1 MAALADELREHATA
15 ILDELMRR
23 APQEL
28 KGTLYDE
35 MNKQKILRARYSNV
49 LEVITDY
56 VQTQDVALFRQ
67 HHIIIFMQRYYLDI
81 DAENPLTP
89 RLINWRTREI
99 ERSVNMY
106 LDVLKQFT
114 SQKYHTQLETIFG
127 SVRLLIHQMGTFL
140 LVNIDK
146 LKDRIPRV
154 KMAGIEYAPDS
165 SFDIDPQHWPRVGS
179 QG

>member
-15 ILDELMRR
+15 ILDELMHR

-35 MNKQKILRARYSNV
+35 MNKQKILRARYANV

-81 DAENPLTP
+81 DAGNPLTP

-106 LDVLKQFT
+106 LEVLKQFT
-114 SQKYHTQLETIFG
+114 SPKYHTQLETIFG

-154 KMAGIEYAPDS
+154 KMAGIQSGPDS
-165 SFDIDPQHWPRVGS
+165 TFDIYPKHGPRFGS
-179 QG
+179 QT